1 MHVGGAALHGRVGRA
16 VVRARA
22 PVGIRRASCIGP
34 SHCGGLPACA
44 GSARHVEN
52 SCCGRQ
58 CHVRRAIGAR
68 RRVGGSAV
76 PTVGRQSLSVGV
88 ASAPGGR
95 AAGAACR
102 VASCKCVAVR
112 FLSCTAWSSGVGGEA
127 RAPPE
132 ALERGACA
140 TGRRASREKSTCT
153 RRNARSIL
161 SRTIVPQA
169 RWRISHGEVR
179 RGARGRL
186 GRGRKRRGRVVGDQ
200 GPRSPPDFAPRFE
213 DLTGAKCVR
222 GRTKSNLVG
231 PIWIFC

>member
-169 RWRISHGEVR
+169 RWWISHGGVC
-179 RGARGRL
+179 RGARGAPGAGQERA
-186 GRGRKRRGRVVGDQ
+186 RGGRRGLRPQ
-200 GPRSPPDFAPRFE
+200 IPARLCAQ
-213 DLTGAKCVR
+213 
-222 GRTKSNLVG
+222 
-231 PIWIFC
+231 I

>member
-1 MHVGGAALHGRVGRA
+1 M
-16 VVRARA
+16 RARA

-153 RRNARSIL
+153 RRNARKHSITNH
-161 SRTIVPQA
+161 RAAGAVVD
-169 RWRISHGEVR
+169 ISWGSLPGCPGGAWGGAGE
-179 RGARGRL
+179 GARGSPGTKATDLRQTL
-186 GRGRKRRGRVVGDQ
+186 RPDLRISRA
-200 GPRSPPDFAPRFE
+200 RS
-213 DLTGAKCVR
+213 V
-222 GRTKSNLVG
+222 
-231 PIWIFC
+231 